1 MLFRETIDV
10 YCENH
15 TEHINTLCGQNA
27 EFLNVRAG
35 PVAVMKRT
43 KSLASH
49 ETGLTASK
57 VVSMFPLLLL
67 KGEKPRDHHF
77 SILCPISR
85 DVHPTDRSLVSQFL
99 ASTHSLPNRHSRERC
114 VAKFSMCSVEW

>member
-1 MLFRETIDV
+1 MMFREIIAV

-15 TEHINTLCGQNA
+15 TEHTNTLCGRNA
-27 EFLNVRAG
+27 EFLSVRAG
-35 PVAVMKRT
+35 PVAVVKRT
-43 KSLASH
+43 KSLALR

-77 SILCPISR
+77 SILFPISR
-85 DVHPTDRSLVSQFL
+85 DVHPSDRSLS
-99 ASTHSLPNRHSRERC
+99 ASFQCQPTPSPTAISESAAWRPC
-114 VAKFSMCSVEW
+114 